1 MRPLLLPVEHGGWGF
16 LFEPIVIALVA
27 VPSAA
32 TALLALAAF
41 ALFLSRQ
48 PLKVAIEDTLRRRH
62 VPRTRV
68 AWAIAL
74 GYLLAAGLAVA
85 GAFVTAAHPFWAV
98 AVPLAPLGLVTLWF
112 DSRGESRR
120 LTPEIAGAAALAG
133 VACAAGIAVGLGWP
147 LALALWASA
156 LVRVVPAIVT
166 VRERVQRLHGEAP
179 RTFGPA
185 ASHAL
190 ALAAAAGLAFARLMP
205 PTVGVIALLLALRA
219 AWDLRPAAPATT
231 AMRIGIRELV
241 TGLVAAMA
249 IGLAW
254 RFSG

>member
-1 MRPLLLPVEHGGWGF
+1 M
-16 LFEPIVIALVA
+16 A
-27 VPSAA
+27 VPAPA
-32 TALLALAAF
+32 TALLSLAAVG
-41 ALFLSRQ
+41 AFLSRQ
-48 PLKVAIEDTLRRRH
+48 PLKVAFEDTLRRRH

-85 GAFVTAAHPFWAV
+85 GAAFVAAHPFWGVV
-98 AVPLAPLGLVTLWF
+98 APLAPLGLVTLWY

-133 VACAAGIAVGLGWP
+133 VACAAGMAAGLGWP
-147 LALALWASA
+147 PALSLWASA

-179 RTFGPA
+179 RALGPA

-190 ALAAAAGLAFARLMP
+190 ALAAAAGLALAGLMP
-205 PTVGVIALLLALRA
+205 PAVGVIALLLALRA
-219 AWDLRPAAPATT
+219 AWNLRQRAPAATAT
-231 AMRIGIRELV
+231 RIGIREFV
-241 TGLVAAMA
+241 TGLVAAA
-249 IGLAW
+249 SIGLSW
-254 RFSG
+254 RLGG